1 MIPEYLR
8 QNLDLFRGDEYTVV
22 IDKDEEIHILEAEAE
37 GEADLES
44 YFEEDA
50 VIFHVPEKRTL
61 PYLDAEKKACQCADK
76 FIFIKN
82 SVNAG
87 WQLHILEFKKSIKYD
102 KWKKIRN
109 QFKYGIMNARAL
121 AAFLNIEIDEIILE
135 TAYRNDWNPRSAL
148 QTPTMMRAANS
159 AAEVKAYEEWRGDCV
174 WLELDSAE
182 RSFRH
187 DKIKL
192 DESGKG
198 IKVYRKVRER

>member
-8 QNLDLFRGDEYTVV
+8 QNLDLFREDEYTIV
-22 IDKDEEIHILEAEAE
+22 IDRDKKIHIIETEEE
-37 GEADLES
+37 GEANLES

-50 VIFHVPEKRTL
+50 LIFHYPERRTL
-61 PYLDAEKKACQCADK
+61 PYLDAKKKACQCADK
-76 FIFIKN
+76 FIFIKK
-82 SVNAG
+82 SVNDR

-102 KWKKIRN
+102 KWKKTRN

-159 AAEVKAYEEWRGDCV
+159 AAEVKAYEEWRRDCV

-192 DESGKG
+192 DEFGKG
-198 IKVYRKVRER
+198 IKVFSSSEME